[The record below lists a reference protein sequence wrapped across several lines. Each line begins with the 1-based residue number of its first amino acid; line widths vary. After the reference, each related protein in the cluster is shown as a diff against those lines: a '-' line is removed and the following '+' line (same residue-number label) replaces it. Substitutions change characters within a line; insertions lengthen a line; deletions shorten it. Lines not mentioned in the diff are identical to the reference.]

1 MDRLSN
7 LTPAPG
13 STKKRKRV
21 GRGEGSGHGGQSTRG
36 MNGQMSR
43 SGAKSRA
50 WFEGGQ
56 MPLQRRIPKYGFRS
70 PFKVRFQVINVEQLQ
85 KLADKLGSEVT
96 LFDVKVFYKNGLIS
110 SGVKPYKILG
120 DGELKSK
127 INVEA
132 TAFSAS
138 AKEKIE
144 AAGGSVKVVTI

>member
-70 PFKVRFQVINVEQLQ
+70 PFKVRYQVINIEQLQ
-85 KLADKLGSEVT
+85 KLAEKLGAEVT
-96 LFDVKVFYKNGLIS
+96 TFDVKVFYKNGLIS

-144 AAGGSVKVVTI
+144 AAGGSVKEVTI

>member
-70 PFKVRFQVINVEQLQ
+70 PFKVRYQVINIEQLQ
-85 KLADKLGSEVT
+85 KLAEKLGTEVT
-96 LFDVKVFYKNGLIS
+96 TFDVKVFYKNGLIS

-144 AAGGSVKVVTI
+144 AAGGSVKEVTI